1 MPDIPRV
8 ERPSDQCGVCSSL
21 AEHESAVQKIGRPD
35 DDTYLPAAS
44 HDLIVVKEF
53 ELHGSRKLQL
63 WRCPQCGIY
72 YRYQTDYTF
81 LVNGTEDEEYL
92 ARLTEEQ
99 AAEYLNRPAPA

>member
-1 MPDIPRV
+1 MPDIA
-8 ERPSDQCGVCSSL
+8 SADQPHGQCRICLSL
-21 AEHESAVQKIGRPD
+21 ADQESAFQKYGHAD

-44 HDLIVVKEF
+44 HDLIVVKDF
-53 ELHGSRKLQL
+53 ELHGSRRLQL
-63 WRCPQCGIY
+63 RRCPQCGTY

-92 ARLTEEQ
+92 TRLTEAQ